1 MKEKIIKSVVSFLLV
16 GSYFFL
22 PKYGFT
28 AFDGSV
34 CGYGIASHFLY
45 PFSHANIW
53 HLAANVLCLWMLRCP
68 MHLVATYLVAVLCSF
83 LPSFCLYDSIARGGF
98 AALLEPTY
106 GFSGVLFAMVG
117 VSWGRIH
124 RFRDMILRNK
134 WYLFTPAFL
143 PHINFLIHI
152 YCLLFGYLY
161 GSVCCHAMTTL
172 KSKLCAKKSK
182 NS

>member
-1 MKEKIIKSVVSFLLV
+1 MNRYVSYKLVVSIFLV
-16 GSYFFL
+16 GSYFIF

-28 AFDGSV
+28 SFGGA
-34 CGYGIASHFLY
+34 IENHLLY
-45 PFSHANIW
+45 PISHANIW

-68 MHLVATYLVAVLCSF
+68 LHLAVTYAVAVLCSF
-83 LPSFCLYDSIARGGF
+83 LPSFCLFDSIMQGGF
-98 AALLEPTY
+98 HELSEPTY

-117 VSWGRIH
+117 ISWGKIH

-134 WYLFTPAFL
+134 WILIIPAFI

-152 YCLLFGYLY
+152 YCLLLGYLY
-161 GSVCCHAMTTL
+161 GRYATR
-172 KSKLCAKKSK
+172 